1 VSLRTEIVDVNNA
14 SSEPRVFSLNIA
26 DYVLRGK
33 VFGGTQPHAL
43 PSIALHGWLDNANSF
58 VPLAEHGA
66 FPGLTLAPDFCGH
79 GQSDHRAPGHWY
91 HFADH
96 LTDVLAVADR
106 FGLTQIDLVGHSM
119 GGALACMF
127 AAALPER
134 VRKLVL
140 IEAIGPLSHVEDI
153 CPTELRKA
161 LLARARSNS
170 GGQSLR
176 VFADRNAAIEARIGN
191 SGLSE
196 RSAGLL
202 VDRGLKEVPSGFSW
216 SSDPRHTLASVSRL
230 TEGQVLATLNAIAA
244 PTLLILADPA
254 TAYLEGDLAR
264 RRIAA
269 LRPTKVIRIK
279 GQHHLHMDCAVELAP
294 EILNFLRLSD

>member
-1 VSLRTEIVDVNNA
+1 VSLRTEIVDVNIA
-14 SSEPRVFSLNIA
+14 SRAPRDFSVRVA
-26 DYVLRGK
+26 DYALRGM
-33 VFGGTQPHAL
+33 VLGGSQPNAL
-43 PSIALHGWLDNANSF
+43 PTIALHGWLDNANSF
-58 VPLAEHGA
+58 VPLANNGA
-66 FPGLTLAPDFCGH
+66 FLGQCFAPDFCGH

-96 LTDVLAVADR
+96 LTDVLAVADY
-106 FGLTQIDLVGHSM
+106 LNLPQIDLVGHSM

-127 AAALPER
+127 AAAFPER

-140 IEAIGPLSHVEDI
+140 IEAIGPLSHAQEV

-170 GGQSLR
+170 GGQALR
-176 VFADRNAAIEARIGN
+176 VFADRKAAIDARMSN

-196 RSAGLL
+196 QSTALL
-202 VDRGLKEVPSGFSW
+202 VNRGLKAVPFGFSW

-230 TEGQVLATLNAIAA
+230 TEGQVLATLDAITA

-254 TAYLEGDLAR
+254 TPYLDGELAR
-264 RRIAA
+264 KRVAA
-269 LRPTKVIRIK
+269 LRPKKEIRTK
-279 GQHHLHMDCAVELAP
+279 GHHHLHMDSAAELAP
-294 EILNFLRLSD
+294 EIFSFLSL